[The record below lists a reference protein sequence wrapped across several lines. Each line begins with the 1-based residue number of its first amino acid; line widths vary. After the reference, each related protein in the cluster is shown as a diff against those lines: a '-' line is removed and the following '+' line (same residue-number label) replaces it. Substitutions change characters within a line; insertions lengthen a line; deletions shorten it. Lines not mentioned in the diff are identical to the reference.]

1 MTQEEKRA
9 IRLHSSMSPFTL
21 YIDDVTKLEVMK
33 KLKYLGIDT
42 AKGSIAAT
50 IRVLLSH
57 FVENN
62 DAQFDEMMTRRI
74 KEEYLFTTKKNKRS
88 TM

>member
-1 MTQEEKRA
+1 MTPEEKRA
-9 IRLHSSMSPFTL
+9 VRLHSSMSPFTL
-21 YIDDVTKLEVMK
+21 YIDDVTKLEVLK

-42 AKGSIAAT
+42 AKGSVAAT
-50 IRVLLSH
+50 IRVLLSY
-57 FVENN
+57 FAENN
-62 DAQFDEMMTRRI
+62 DEAFNEKMVERI